1 VTADPTSDSADTNFQ
16 RRNPFAVG
24 QVIDTMRALAG
35 Q

>member
-1 VTADPTSDSADTNFQ
+1 VTADPASGTDDTNFQ